1 MNMRKQKK
9 KKKKSWSYHRIK
21 IVPGTLIKTYRKT
34 ESGDLCKPWPSNFS
48 RISEEE
54 TYCGNYEYIDYY
66 IKSKP
71 YVEQPC
77 FHIKNT
83 VDRYELPSFSF
94 ETVATHKCTDGTYKK
109 SREVNTLRNYYG
121 YTFSDGY
128 RLPDLPG
135 LDQCHREALEFFA
148 SGCQPLVANWAV
160 NLTEIPEMIELATV
174 AWNAL
179 KLFKKLASAQ
189 IPDSWGTFMRR
200 FSRLN
205 SVEQVS
211 FLTNTLSKEAA
222 DAFLAYSFAISPLLG
237 DISNTAETLSGLSA
251 RIAFFRKNNK
261 TPVRVCFSKDLSN
274 AYAVEPTSFPP
285 VEDVTTS
292 NTGVNIFRTQY
303 AARYRATAYATYD
316 VSKLKDND
324 IAYRLAKK
332 AFGFSDPLV
341 FLWEKIP
348 FSFVLDWIVDVGN
361 YLSSLPSISTFPY
374 VLSRVTHSLSVQ
386 QTNVYLRHC
395 YVGKTYTPRII
406 HQLPVFTDVIDYYN
420 RKLGIPTTF
429 SGMDTS
435 LPGFQQLMLALALGR
450 QLFK

>member
-1 MNMRKQKK
+1 MSKRKK
-9 KKKKSWSYHRIK
+9 KPWSYHKVK
-21 IVPGTLIKTYRKT
+21 ITPGEYITSYRLA
-34 ESGDLCKPWPSNFS
+34 EAGDLCKTWPSTFS
-48 RISEEE
+48 LLLPMD

-77 FHIKNT
+77 FHIKNS
-83 VDRYELPSFSF
+83 VNRYELPSFSF
-94 ETVATHKCTDGTYKK
+94 ETVATHKCTDGTYKRN
-109 SREVNTLRNYYG
+109 REVNTLSNYYG
-121 YTFSDGY
+121 HSLADGY
-128 RLPDLPG
+128 RLPDLPA

-148 SGCQPLVANWAV
+148 SGCQPLEANWAV
-160 NLTEIPEMIELATV
+160 NLFEVAEMIKLATV
-174 AWNAL
+174 AWKAL
-179 KLFKKLASAQ
+179 KLFKKLAAGTM
-189 IPDSWGTFMRR
+189 PYSWSTFLRR

-222 DAFLAYSFAISPLLG
+222 NAFLAYSFAISPLLS
-237 DISNTAETLSGLSA
+237 DIKSTTDVLNGLSA

-261 TPVRVCFSKDLSN
+261 IPTKVSFSKNLSD
-274 AYAVEPTSFPP
+274 AFAVQPTSFPP
-285 VEDVTTS
+285 VEDVSTS
-292 NTGVNIFRTQY
+292 RLGVNIFRTQY
-303 AARYRATAYATYD
+303 AARYTATAYATYD
-316 VSKLKDND
+316 VSNLKDND

-332 AFGFSDPLV
+332 AFGFADPLV
-341 FLWEKIP
+341 FLWEIIP
-348 FSFVLDWIVDVGN
+348 FSFVLDWIVNVGD
-361 YLSSLPSISTFPY
+361 YLASLPSLSTFPY

-386 QTNVYLRHC
+386 QTNVYLRHY
-395 YVGKTYTPRII
+395 YVGNIYTPRII
-406 HQLPVFTDVIDYYN
+406 HQQPVFTDVIDFYD